1 MRDEGPDLG
10 SGADVG
16 VRPTTKRRPTATQ
29 VSGNTVYLQGNMVG
43 QTITLCRLPGSGRD
57 RPRNAMVP
65 QSEQHWGQPIP
76 RRSLEMLLEFQILS
90 WGRTSI

>member
-1 MRDEGPDLG
+1 
-10 SGADVG
+10 
-16 VRPTTKRRPTATQ
+16 
-29 VSGNTVYLQGNMVG
+29 VG